1 MSDYYDFVHR
11 EFYKQKITFV
21 EMESKSQD
29 QKLKT
34 ENRNSRLKMIEEPS
48 TTRKETLSDQIV
60 SIKTDDSA
68 LSPTDNSQS
77 NLFKE
82 QGNILFLIFLYCNT
96 YAYIIFHTYHTYKSI
111 RSHFI
116 L

>member
-1 MSDYYDFVHR
+1 
-11 EFYKQKITFV
+11 
-21 EMESKSQD
+21 MESKSQD

-34 ENRNSRLKMIEEPS
+34 ENRNSTLKMIEEPS

-60 SIKTDDSA
+60 SINTDDSE

-82 QGNILFLIFLYCNT
+82 QGNILFLIFFIVTRMLTIYFT
-96 YAYIIFHTYHTYKSI
+96 HIIHTNLFVLISFYRNKQV
-111 RSHFI
+111 FI
-116 L
+116 HSF

>member
-1 MSDYYDFVHR
+1 
-11 EFYKQKITFV
+11 
-21 EMESKSQD
+21 MESKSQD

-34 ENRNSRLKMIEEPS
+34 ENRNSTLKMIEEPS

-60 SIKTDDSA
+60 SINTDDLE
-68 LSPTDNSQS
+68 LSPTHNSQS

-82 QGNILFLIFLYCNT
+82 QGNILFLIFFIVT
-96 YAYIIFHTYHTYKSI
+96 RIFHAYHTYKSI